1 MYMPSQFEESRP
13 EVLHQLIQAHPL
25 GLLVTLDDAGLN
37 GNHIPFEIDAA
48 PGPLGTLRGHVARA
62 NPVWRA
68 HGHPSLPGIE
78 AMVAFQGPSLYISP
92 AWYPSKAGTGKVV
105 PTYNYIV
112 VHGYGHLRSIDDPAW
127 LRSFLERLTDRHESQ
142 RKNRDSGAVPWSVGD
157 APDDYVATQL
167 KAIVGIELTL
177 TRLIG
182 KWKISQNRLPED
194 RAGVARHL
202 REASGDDA
210 SEMANWMPDADR

>member
-1 MYMPSQFEESRP
+1 MYLPSQFEESRP
-13 EVLHQLIQAHPL
+13 EVLRRLIQAHPL

-62 NPVWRA
+62 NPVWRG
-68 HGHPSLPGIE
+68 HGHPLLPEIE
-78 AMVAFQGPSLYISP
+78 AMVVFQGPSLYISP
-92 AWYPSKAGTGKVV
+92 AWYPSKAATGKVV

-112 VHGYGHLRSIDDPAW
+112 VHGYGQLRSIDDPVW
-127 LRSFLERLTDRHESQ
+127 LRGFLEGLTDRHESQ
-142 RKNRDSGAVPWSVGD
+142 RGKSETGAVPWRVGD
-157 APDDYVATQL
+157 APADFIATQL
-167 KAIVGIELTL
+167 KAIVGIEVTL

-194 RAGVARHL
+194 RASVARRLHQ
-202 REASGDDA
+202 ASGDDA
-210 SEMANWMPDADR
+210 SEMADWMPDANR